1 MGYNLELTKAAK
13 DYIADN
19 GYDVQIGICR
29 LKRAMQK
36 YLEDNLANVVLGV
49 EVAKGDTLLLDLE
62 PETKIIIAKIV
73 KPIIVWKNSL

>member
-1 MGYNLELTKAAK
+1 MGYNLELSKAAK
-13 DYIADN
+13 DYIGDN

-49 EVAKGDTLLLDLE
+49 EVAKGDTMILDQE
-62 PETKIIIAKIV
+62 PKTKIIIAKIV
-73 KPIIVWKNSL
+73 KPKIVWKNSL